1 MERLEKILEIKVDA
15 NEAIKGIGRL
25 NEKISEQRDLQ
36 AKLKKEIKELQDTE
50 GDHTAEI
57 EKKRI
62 EIAQSNELTKTYS
75 SEVQRLSK
83 IVQNQLKMDK
93 EEVGSLQRKRAELSK
108 LTLEYDELS
117 DAERNAAKGQELK
130 DKINEVTD
138 SLKGAEEATQRYY
151 RNVGNYE
158 NAIKNAIGLN
168 SKFGQALQKVAEMTK
183 KGDGLNGD
191 GLNKFGQALQKVE
204 DKTKNSDGL
213 NKFGQALQ
221 KVEDKTN
228 NGITPALGAMKMA
241 LIAVGKQLLVLLA
254 NPIVA
259 IIAALAAAFLG
270 AAKGIKSSED
280 SMARLNAVTA
290 VFKPIGDAVT
300 NVFQAMGKALLSV
313 VEWIGKGVGGFSKL
327 LEKLPIVGD
336 NIKAINDESRR
347 YIQLEKDK
355 QALIERNRDLIVSSA
370 KAERDVAELRT
381 KAKDK
386 ERYTDQERLKFVQEA
401 NEVERKIAAEK
412 KAAAEEKLRLLKEE
426 AAATENVAEVN
437 DEIARAEAEVYR
449 AETEYNTKIRELLE
463 QELTIKNEIAAEDKA
478 RAEAKKKADE
488 EAAKQAEEQRKQAE
502 EQRKA
507 DEEALK
513 EYNEKLNEA
522 MQEAEDMLIELIS
535 EQSVKEEELE
545 RVRYERQVKAIQ
557 DKQSLYEQDSEIYK
571 EYALQLELAA
581 QQHAVNM
588 QTISMEQRMKEV
600 EEAKKA
606 AEEEKRIAEEKVARE
621 IELEK
626 MKLSSYSSI
635 AGSISSILEASAGD
649 NKKRLKAAKL
659 AALAE
664 VAINQ
669 GVAIAQAVKAGG
681 EYPFPV
687 NLLTIASSV
696 AGAIAALVPAFQAVN
711 SVKLARGGR
720 VSGPGTSTSDDIPAM
735 LSNGEYV
742 VNARATS
749 MFPELLETINNLGL
763 GLGAPARMEK
773 VTTTRIERD
782 NAEALVKALQQMP
795 APVVSV
801 EEINRTSR
809 RVEALE
815 RLSRLA

>member
-1 MERLEKILEIKVDA
+1 MENLEKILEIKVDV
-15 NEAIKGIGRL
+15 NDAIKSITNLNKEIDAQRQYQKRL
-25 NEKISEQRDLQ
+25 QEQ
-36 AKLKKEIKELQDTE
+36 IKELSKDYAANA
-50 GDHTAEI
+50 GEI
-57 EKKRI
+57 EQLQQEMVKSK
-62 EIAQSNELTKTYS
+62 ELTKDYS
-75 SEVQRLSK
+75 SQVQVLSRN
-83 IVQNQLKMDK
+83 VQNQLKVDR
-93 EEVGSLQRKRAELSK
+93 ENIGSLKQLRAQLSN
-108 LTLEYDELS
+108 LTAAYDALS
-117 DAERNAAKGQELK
+117 EEERNAAKGRELK
-130 DKINEVTD
+130 DKINAITD
-138 SLKGAEEATQRYY
+138 SLKGAEEETQRYY

-158 NAIKNAIGLN
+158 NAIKNTIGLN
-168 SKFGQALQKVAEMTK
+168 GKFGQTLQNVAEMTK
-183 KGDGLNGD
+183 NGV
-191 GLNKFGQALQKVE
+191 G
-204 DKTKNSDGL
+204 
-213 NKFGQALQ
+213 
-221 KVEDKTN
+221 
-228 NGITPALGAMKMA
+228 PALKEATTGVKN
-241 LIAVGKQLLVLLA
+241 VGKETLKLLA
-254 NPIVA
+254 NPVVA
-259 IIAALAAAFLG
+259 ILG
-270 AAKGIKSSED
+270 AIAVAIMAVVKGIKSSEENTAKW
-280 SMARLNAVTA
+280 SATMAR
-290 VFKPIGDAVT
+290 FKPFVDGVTKACQKFAGVILDIIGGISKATGAV
-300 NVFQAMGKALLSV
+300 MK
-313 VEWIGKGVGGFSKL
+313 WM
-327 LEKLPIVGD
+327 EKLPFVGE
-336 NIKAINDESRR
+336 KMKEINAETER
-347 YIQLEKDK
+347 YIKLEND
-355 QALIERNRDLIVSSA
+355 QYALTKRTRDLVVSSA

-386 ERYTDQERLKFVQEA
+386 EHYTDQERLKFVQEA
-401 NEVERKIAAEK
+401 NRIEKEIADEK
-412 KAAAEEKLRLLKEE
+412 KAVAEENLRLLQEE
-426 AAATENVAEVN
+426 AKATDNKAEVN
-437 DEIARAEAEVYR
+437 DRLKQAEAEVYR

-463 QELTIKNEIAAEDKA
+463 QEMTIKNEIAAKDKA
-478 RAEAKKKADE
+478 RADEAKKLNDE
-488 EAAKQAEEQRKQAE
+488 KIKSQ
-502 EQRKA
+502 
-507 DEEALK
+507 K
-513 EYNEKLNEA
+513 EYNEKLDEA
-522 MQEAEDMLIELIS
+522 IQEAEDMLIELIS

-588 QTISMEQRMKEV
+588 QTISTEQRMKEV
-600 EEAKKA
+600 EEAQKA
-606 AEEEKRIAEEKVARE
+606 AEEEKRITEEKVARE

-649 NKKRLKAAKL
+649 NKKRIKAAKL

-720 VSGPGTSTSDDIPAM
+720 VSGPGTSTSDSIPAM